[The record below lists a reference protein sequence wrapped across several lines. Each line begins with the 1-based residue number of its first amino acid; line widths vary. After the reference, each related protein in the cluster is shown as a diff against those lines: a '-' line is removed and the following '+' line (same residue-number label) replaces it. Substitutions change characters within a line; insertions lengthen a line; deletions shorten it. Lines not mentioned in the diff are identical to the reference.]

1 MDLYGSICLS
11 DIPKRLI
18 KKADNGKLYL
28 NINVIE
34 RKEVG
39 KYGDTHFIVASCRKE
54 ELREGENRFI
64 GDCKTFAPR
73 RVSPDDVEKSP
84 VATPEETD
92 DLPF

>member
-18 KKADNGKLYL
+18 KKADNGKMYL

-34 RKEVG
+34 RKEAG
-39 KYGDTHFIVASCRKE
+39 RFGDTHFIVASCKKE
-54 ELREGENRFI
+54 DQQEGENRFI
-64 GDCKTFAPR
+64 GDCRTFAPK
-73 RVSPDDVEKSP
+73 RVTAEDIAAAPPASPQEI
-84 VATPEETD
+84 D